1 MPRMLSSSP
10 VVVDFNSLEG
20 WLLSQRLQRK
30 EGFTLGV
37 DRARLRPMFV
47 NYLQNLS
54 AISMGSVNVLPSD
67 LNDVGR
73 EDHVEFKVC
82 LVSKPLSHAVFWNF
96 CKLREKYHLLQI
108 VWKMYNRTID
118 EFGFRMISW
127 IIKPCACIICGAT
140 QTMILWY
147 HAQPHPTIAYCHS

>member
-47 NYLQNLS
+47 KYLQNLS

-73 EDHVEFKVC
+73 EDHVESKVC
-82 LVSKPLSHAVFWNF
+82 LVSKPLSHAVF
-96 CKLREKYHLLQI
+96 
-108 VWKMYNRTID
+108 
-118 EFGFRMISW
+118 
-127 IIKPCACIICGAT
+127 
-140 QTMILWY
+140 
-147 HAQPHPTIAYCHS
+147 

>member
-20 WLLSQRLQRK
+20 WLLSKRLQRK

-54 AISMGSVNVLPSD
+54 AISMRSVNVLPSD

-82 LVSKPLSHAVFWNF
+82 RVSKPLSHAVF
-96 CKLREKYHLLQI
+96 
-108 VWKMYNRTID
+108 
-118 EFGFRMISW
+118 
-127 IIKPCACIICGAT
+127 
-140 QTMILWY
+140 
-147 HAQPHPTIAYCHS
+147 

>member
-1 MPRMLSSSP
+1 MNMPRMLSSSP

-67 LNDVGR
+67 LNDGGR

-82 LVSKPLSHAVFWNF
+82 LVSKPLSHAVF
-96 CKLREKYHLLQI
+96 
-108 VWKMYNRTID
+108 
-118 EFGFRMISW
+118 
-127 IIKPCACIICGAT
+127 
-140 QTMILWY
+140 
-147 HAQPHPTIAYCHS
+147 